1 MKTFAKGL
9 PGRIALCLVAAVF
22 LLSSASLAESGA
34 TWGEPF
40 SSLPDAEQAELSA
53 AISRAW
59 DMILQAHREN
69 AVERDWDAYPLE
81 IVHTIVCEIDSF
93 SDDCAVSKLHK
104 YYCNE
109 AGSPCARIVEFS
121 TLAAYYGDGIA
132 IPMPA
137 SVAFY
142 ADGSTRVLYMNSFT
156 VIVRGIFFENPLC
169 PCMRAIDAGH
179 AFDGVYSTDDAPP
192 VS

>member
-121 TLAAYYGDGIA
+121 TLTDCFSFGVATAH
-132 IPMPA
+132 PA
-137 SVAFY
+137 SATFY
-142 ADGSTRVLYMNSFT
+142 ADGSAQVLYIGSRLDY
-156 VIVRGIFFENPLC
+156 VRSRTYRSPLC
-169 PCMRAIDAGH
+169 PCMRTIDAGH
-179 AFDGVYSTDDAPP
+179 AFDGVYSTDDAPAA
-192 VS
+192 